1 MEMDIELDLSQTPP
15 NSKFLGS
22 LDFEDIISTII
33 FTDYATKSLKLN
45 ILDRECEQVRLT
57 QIFKNQSEKWKS
69 TILSKVM
76 SYYG

>member
-45 ILDRECEQVRLT
+45 ILDRECE
-57 QIFKNQSEKWKS
+57 
-69 TILSKVM
+69 
-76 SYYG
+76 